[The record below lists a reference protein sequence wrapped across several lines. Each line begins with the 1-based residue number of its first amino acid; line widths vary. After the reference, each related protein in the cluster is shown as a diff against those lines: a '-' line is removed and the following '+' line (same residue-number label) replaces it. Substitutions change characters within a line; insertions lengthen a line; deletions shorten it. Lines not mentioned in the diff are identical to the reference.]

1 MKIGRWFTGIGSVV
15 IFVVGILHGFR
26 LKDLEAMIPASG
38 LHGPLEGILK
48 GCWLVFSGEMV
59 AIGVI
64 AFVMSRMQGGGPIVL
79 LCAATMAF
87 NAGILLHFVG
97 PALPI
102 YITLFVMLMFLIGG
116 ILQRKVEPIGKSAAT
131 A

>member
-1 MKIGRWFTGIGSVV
+1 MKIARWFTGIGSVV
-15 IFVVGILHGFR
+15 IFVVGILHGFK
-26 LKDLEAMIPASG
+26 LKELESMIPASG

-59 AIGVI
+59 VLGLI
-64 AFVMSRMQGGGPIVL
+64 AFIMSRKQGGGPIVL

-87 NAGILLHFVG
+87 NAGMLLHFVG
-97 PALPI
+97 AALPI

-116 ILQRKVEPIGKSAAT
+116 ILQSRERTKTG
-131 A
+131 